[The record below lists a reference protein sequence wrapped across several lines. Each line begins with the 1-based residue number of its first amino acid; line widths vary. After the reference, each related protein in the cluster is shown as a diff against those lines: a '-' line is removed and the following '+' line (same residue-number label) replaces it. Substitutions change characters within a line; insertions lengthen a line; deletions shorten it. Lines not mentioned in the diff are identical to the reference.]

1 MVYWELKI
9 AQMYRIAFL
18 LSSVFILILW
28 SSCQQKKAIETPAS
42 LPFYNT
48 ADFTPQFI
56 NNKSEVSQKITHQ
69 ISDFSFTDQNGKTIS
84 LNTVEG
90 KVHVADFIF
99 TSCGSICPEM
109 TDHMK
114 IIADA
119 YQQNPNVVLLSFS
132 VTPWIDD
139 VQNLK
144 NYTLVKKINN
154 PNWHFLT
161 GDKNEIYDLARK
173 SYFAEED
180 LGFSKDSTEFLHTE
194 HMLLIDKHQRIRGIY
209 NGTLTLEVEQ
219 MVKDIRLL
227 LQED

>member
-1 MVYWELKI
+1 
-9 AQMYRIAFL
+9 MYRIAFL
-18 LSSVFILILW
+18 LSSFFITILW
-28 SSCQQKKAIETPAS
+28 SSCQQKTVSKTPS
-42 LPFYNT
+42 YLPFYNS

-56 NNKSEVSQKITHQ
+56 NDKIEVNKKITHH
-69 ISDFSFTDQNGKTIS
+69 ISNFSFTDQNGKNIS
-84 LNTVEG
+84 LNTVKG

-99 TSCGSICPEM
+99 TSCGNICPEM

-114 IIADA
+114 IIANA
-119 YQQNPNVVLLSFS
+119 YQQNPDVVLLSYS

-144 NYTLVKKINN
+144 NYTIVKRISN

-161 GDKNEIYDLARK
+161 GDKNAIYKLARK

-180 LGFSKDSTEFLHTE
+180 LGFSKDSTKFLHTE

-209 NGTLTLEVEQ
+209 NGTLTLEVQQ
-219 MVKDIRLL
+219 MVKDIQLL
-227 LQED
+227 LKED